1 MLRRESRCGF
11 SLRHLQ
17 ATMARAPSPTLDP
30 AADAA
35 ALLRR
40 LGFATLMLALPVG
53 ALLARRGAVV
63 LVPVGIVLLVIAAA
77 LDGSHRNLRD
87 SAAKAAMSPAGLAG
101 GLLLAWCGLSLLWTP
116 FQAAASE
123 RYLSIVATLGVG
135 FAGYLALPDRMR
147 SANLYL
153 LPIGTGLAA
162 IVAILMALTGGL
174 VQIAPDDTPT
184 HERGLLVLV
193 VLLWPSLAWLRSRQ
207 RNIEALVLAV
217 AVAVAAALGPELLPL
232 IGLGIGAAAYAL
244 TAANLP
250 LGVRVTALAITGSLA
265 LAPLYPIIAR
275 SLVANLISR
284 TDPMI
289 GSFGAW
295 RRIIFNEPLRLI
307 TGHGFETS
315 LRGRYAGLLPQ
326 IAPETILFEIWYDL
340 GIVGALAGAAAL
352 YFGITRSG
360 REDPPLVPA
369 IMAAFATAYTFAC
382 LGIPT
387 AQMWWFTAL
396 VAVVLIFVAT
406 ERGQFRTKRPKA
418 SFLRPVNDR

>member
-1 MLRRESRCGF
+1 
-11 SLRHLQ
+11 
-17 ATMARAPSPTLDP
+17 MARAPSPTLDP

-40 LGFATLMLALPVG
+40 LGFATLLLALPVG
-53 ALLARRGAVV
+53 ALVARRGAVV
-63 LVPVGIVLLVIAAA
+63 LVPVGVVLVIIAAA
-77 LDGSHRNLRD
+77 LDGSHRSLRD
-87 SAAKAAMSPAGLAG
+87 SIAKVATSPAGLAG

-116 FQAAASE
+116 FQSAASE
-123 RYLSIVATLGVG
+123 RFLSIIATIAVG
-135 FAGYLALPDRMR
+135 LAGYLALPDRMR

-153 LPIGTGLAA
+153 LPIGAGLAA
-162 IVAILMALTGGL
+162 VVAVALSLTGWPPPRGTE
-174 VQIAPDDTPT
+174 DTPT
-184 HERGLLVLV
+184 LERGLLILV

-207 RNIEALVLAV
+207 RHVEALVLAV

-232 IGLGIGAAAYAL
+232 VGLAVGAAIYAL
-244 TAANLP
+244 TAANLS
-250 LGVRVTALAITGSLA
+250 LGVRVTALTLSVSLA
-265 LAPLYPIIAR
+265 LAPLFPIIAR
-275 SLVANLISR
+275 SVVANLIGR

-295 RRIIFNEPLRLI
+295 RRVIFNEPLRLI

-326 IAPETILFEIWYDL
+326 TAPNTILFEVWYDL
-340 GIVGALAGAAAL
+340 GIIGALAGAAAL
-352 YFGITRSG
+352 YFGVMRCG

-369 IMAAFATAYTFAC
+369 IMAAFATAFTFAC

-418 SFLRPVNDR
+418 NFLRPVNDR

>member
-1 MLRRESRCGF
+1 
-11 SLRHLQ
+11 
-17 ATMARAPSPTLDP
+17 MARVPSPTLDP

-40 LGFATLMLALPVG
+40 LGFATLMLALPVA

-63 LVPVGIVLLVIAAA
+63 LVPVGTVLIVIAAV
-77 LDGSHRNLRD
+77 LDGTHRSLRD
-87 SAAKAAMSPAGLAG
+87 SVVKVATSPAGLAG
-101 GLLLAWCGLSLLWTP
+101 GLLLVWCGLALLWTP

-123 RYLSIVATLGVG
+123 RYLSIIATLGVG

-153 LPIGTGLAA
+153 LPIGVAFAAVVA
-162 IVAILMALTGGL
+162 IVMSLTGGL
-174 VQIAPDDTPT
+174 PQISAEDTPT

-207 RNIEALVLAV
+207 RNVEALALAV

-232 IGLGIGAAAYAL
+232 IGLGVGAVIYAL
-244 TAANLP
+244 TAANLS
-250 LGVRVTALAITGSLA
+250 LGVRVTALALSVSLA
-265 LAPLYPIIAR
+265 LAPLFPIIGRFLAITIMGR
-275 SLVANLISR
+275 A
-284 TDPMI
+284 DPMV

-295 RRIIFNEPLRLI
+295 RRTILSEPLRVI

-315 LRGRYAGLLPQ
+315 LRGRYVGLLP
-326 IAPETILFEIWYDL
+326 ETSPNTVLFEIWYDL

-352 YFGITRSG
+352 YYGVTRSG

-369 IMAAFATAYTFAC
+369 IMAAFATAYAFAC

>member
-1 MLRRESRCGF
+1 
-11 SLRHLQ
+11 
-17 ATMARAPSPTLDP
+17 MARAPSPTLDP

-63 LVPVGIVLLVIAAA
+63 LVPVGIALIVIAAA
-77 LDGSHRNLRD
+77 LDGTHRNLRD
-87 SAAKAAMSPAGLAG
+87 SIAQVASSPAGLAG
-101 GLLLAWCGLSLLWTP
+101 GLMLAWCGLSLLWTP
-116 FQAAASE
+116 FQAAAAD
-123 RYLSIVATLGVG
+123 RYLSLVATLAVG

-153 LPIGTGLAA
+153 LPIGAGLAA
-162 IVAILMALTGGL
+162 IVAIVMALTGGL
-174 VQIAPDDTPT
+174 PQIVTDDTPT

-207 RNIEALVLAV
+207 RNVEALVLAV
-217 AVAVAAALGPELLPL
+217 AVAVAAALGPEILPL
-232 IGLGIGAAAYAL
+232 IGLGVGAAIYAL
-244 TAANLP
+244 TAANLS
-250 LGVRVTALAITGSLA
+250 LGVKVTALTLSATLA
-265 LAPLYPIIAR
+265 LAPFYPILGRFLTITIVGRA
-275 SLVANLISR
+275 
-284 TDPMI
+284 DPMV
-289 GSFGAW
+289 GAFGAW
-295 RRIIFNEPLRLI
+295 RRVIFNEPLRLI

-326 IAPETILFEIWYDL
+326 TAPNTVLFEVWYDL
-340 GIVGALAGAAAL
+340 GIIGALAGAVAL
-352 YFGITRSG
+352 YFGVMRAG

-396 VAVVLIFVAT
+396 VAAVLIFVAT

>member
-1 MLRRESRCGF
+1 
-11 SLRHLQ
+11 
-17 ATMARAPSPTLDP
+17 MARAPSPPLDP

-63 LVPVGIVLLVIAAA
+63 LVPVGIALLVIATA

-87 SAAKAAMSPAGLAG
+87 GIAQAVTSPAGLAG

-116 FQAAASE
+116 FQGPASE
-123 RYLSIVATLGVG
+123 RYLSMVATIGVG
-135 FAGYLALPDRMR
+135 LAGYLALPDRMR

-162 IVAILMALTGGL
+162 IIAILWSLSGGFR
-174 VQIAPDDTPT
+174 QIGADPQTL
-184 HERGLLVLV
+184 ERGLLVLV

-207 RNIEALVLAV
+207 RNVEALVLTV
-217 AVAVAAALGPELLPL
+217 AVAAAAALGPELLPL
-232 IGLGIGAAAYAL
+232 VGLSVGAVIYAL

-250 LGVRVTALAITGSLA
+250 LGVRLTALSLSLSLA
-265 LAPLYPIIAR
+265 LAPLFPIIAR
-275 SLVANLISR
+275 TVLVNLIAR
-284 TDPMI
+284 NDPMVA
-289 GSFGAW
+289 GLGAW
-295 RRIIFNEPLRLI
+295 RRIIFNDPLRLI
-307 TGHGFETS
+307 TGHGLETS
-315 LRGRYAGLLPQ
+315 LRGRFAGLLPP
-326 IAPETILFEIWYDL
+326 IAPNTVLFETWYDL

-352 YFGITRSG
+352 YFSVTRSG

-369 IMAAFATAYTFAC
+369 IMAAFATAFTFAC